1 MSIILLK
8 SFKLHL
14 LIYLWICKYIS
25 LPKSFPAGQKM
36 SLLHCQVH
44 CQRNFPHSAD
54 GCENKLC
61 THVIL
66 HRAAQTVGTRSRTL
80 ANNAGLVLVEI
91 VLKWCKFLHKSP
103 IIELPKHFNLQSAWG
118 RLGQTSV
125 SLSWQEADKF
135 QFLCYEKVFWKHI
148 KKNPHKLTVWS
159 RLTVF
164 VCMQMACFTC
174 DDANDNGHVF
184 GEEKSDGKAAFVPC
198 GYFSV
203 YQRCCL
209 FLPLLHYIRETFTDG
224 SHALVPIE

>member
-44 CQRNFPHSAD
+44 SQRNFPHSAD

-148 KKNPHKLTVWS
+148 KKKTITSSQSDPGSLSLFACKWPVSHVMTQMTTDTCSVKRKAMGKLHSCHADISLFIRDVVCFS
-159 RLTVF
+159 RCYTTLEKRL
-164 VCMQMACFTC
+164 QMV
-174 DDANDNGHVF
+174 HMRW
-184 GEEKSDGKAAFVPC
+184 
-198 GYFSV
+198 
-203 YQRCCL
+203 YQ
-209 FLPLLHYIRETFTDG
+209 
-224 SHALVPIE
+224 

>member
-66 HRAAQTVGTRSRTL
+66 HREAQTVGTRSRTL

-148 KKNPHKLTVWS
+148 KKKPSQAHSLIQAHCLCLHANGLFHMWWRKWQRTRVRWREKRWESCIRAMRIFLCLS
-159 RLTVF
+159 EMLF
-164 VCMQMACFTC
+164 VSPVAT
-174 DDANDNGHVF
+174 
-184 GEEKSDGKAAFVPC
+184 
-198 GYFSV
+198 
-203 YQRCCL
+203 
-209 FLPLLHYIRETFTDG
+209 LH
-224 SHALVPIE
+224 